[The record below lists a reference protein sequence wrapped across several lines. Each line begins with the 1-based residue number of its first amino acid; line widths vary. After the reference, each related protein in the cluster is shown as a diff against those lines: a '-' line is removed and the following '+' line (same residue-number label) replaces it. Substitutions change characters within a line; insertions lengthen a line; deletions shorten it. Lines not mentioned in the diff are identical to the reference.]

1 MIIEIKVPSP
11 GESINEAEMTKW
23 LVSNGDW
30 VDKNQEIGEVE
41 SEKATLPLIASDSGR
56 IKIIISSGKV
66 QVGKVVATIDTE
78 AKKEKTNKTT
88 AKTILNENVVKATGK
103 SNLVKDEVIKKTKSS
118 LSAEEVQK
126 VIDVPDRSDMDQVYT
141 NVKLSPVAKKMMEEN
156 NLEIKDI
163 LSGLKRL
170 GKKEIEW
177 VLANGSG
184 KSLQDNQIASRKSE
198 TVQMS
203 SLRRKLSQRLV
214 AVKNETAMLTTF
226 NEADMSVI
234 LELRKKYQE
243 AFQKKHGIKL
253 GFMSFFVKAASEALK
268 MHPMVNSMIDGDN
281 IINPQYTDISIAVQ
295 TEKGLMVPVLRNVE
309 TLSLADIEKKI
320 AELAEK
326 ARHNRISLEEMSGG
340 TFTITN
346 GGVFGSL
353 MSTPILNPP
362 QSAILGMHKTMDRPV
377 AINGKVE
384 IRPMMYLALS
394 YDHRVIDG
402 KDSVGFLVHIKEFIE
417 NPRQLLFGGKSADS
431 ILLDL

>member
-11 GESINEAEMTKW
+11 GESITEGEMTKW

-41 SEKATLPLIASDSGR
+41 SEKATLPLIASESGR
-56 IKIIISSGKV
+56 IKIMINSGKV
-66 QVGKVVATIDTE
+66 QIGAVVASIDTE
-78 AKKEKTNKTT
+78 AKADKTKKPAAKTAVAVTIVKGKLKDEPAENEPAKTNKS
-88 AKTILNENVVKATGK
+88 AIKPEL
-103 SNLVKDEVIKKTKSS
+103 DKKTDESRVKV
-118 LSAEEVQK
+118 AES
-126 VIDVPDRSDMDQVYT
+126 PTYP

-156 NLEIKDI
+156 DLEVEDIINGIKRI
-163 LSGLKRL
+163 
-170 GKKEIEW
+170 GKKEVEW
-177 VLANGSG
+177 VLANRSG
-184 KSLQDNQIASRKSE
+184 LSSKDKPTFSRKSE
-198 TVQMS
+198 TTQMS
-203 SLRRKLSQRLV
+203 SLRRKLGQRLV

-226 NEADMSVI
+226 NEADMSAI
-234 LELRKKYQE
+234 LQLRKKYQE
-243 AFQKKHGIKL
+243 AFQEKHGIKL
-253 GFMSFFVKAASEALK
+253 GFMSFFVKAASAALK
-268 MHPMVNSMIDGDN
+268 LHPMVNSMIDGEN
-281 IINPQYTDISIAVQ
+281 IISPQYTDISIAVQ
-295 TEKGLMVPVLRNVE
+295 TDKGLMVPVLRNVE
-309 TLSLADIEKKI
+309 TLSLADVEKKI

-326 ARHNRISLEEMSGG
+326 ARHNRISLEEMAGG

-377 AINGKVE
+377 AVDGKVE

-394 YDHRVIDG
+394 YDHRIVDG

-417 NPRQLLFGGKSADS
+417 NPRQLLFGDKSADA